1 MRIYCASLA
10 AFALLFT
17 SLEANNFQVNN
28 ETSEILVDSKASPPP
43 HTVTSYV
50 RKFECDLHINPET
63 LDVSSIRF
71 AFKLKDLDSEN
82 KKRDKKMHSWINSD
96 KFSEIVFKLS
106 EVTNVDGQAVGKGI
120 LNMHGKS
127 KAVEIPFTVSKNGE
141 TVIFD
146 GTSTYDYEDWG
157 LDIIKLFFIKVR
169 PELKVKFHLEGV
181 LQE

>member
-1 MRIYCASLA
+1 
-10 AFALLFT
+10 
-17 SLEANNFQVNN
+17 
-28 ETSEILVDSKASPPP
+28 
-43 HTVTSYV
+43 
-50 RKFECDLHINPET
+50 
-63 LDVSSIRF
+63 
-71 AFKLKDLDSEN
+71 
-82 KKRDKKMHSWINSD
+82 MHSWINSD
-96 KFSEIVFKLS
+96 QFPEIVFKLS

-120 LNMHGKS
+120 LNMHEKS

-146 GTSTYDYEDWG
+146 GTSTFDYKDWG